1 MISTGIP
8 LKENKSLTKE
18 RLSHSAASL
27 GQPKSISQIIS
38 STSKRF
44 SLKGD
49 CFTPFIKSP
58 SFLTPEELSLVIF
71 HRVYFVTFIERL
83 FPNGTYKRRL
93 LSKAL
98 QPIKVHAHTKTRE
111 EAHKCVFSE

>member
-27 GQPKSISQIIS
+27 GQPQSMSQIIS

-58 SFLTPEELSLVIF
+58 SFLMPQELSLLIS
-71 HRVYFVTFIERL
+71 HRVYFATSIQRL
-83 FPNGTYKRRL
+83 V
-93 LSKAL
+93 S
-98 QPIKVHAHTKTRE
+98 
-111 EAHKCVFSE
+111 

>member
-18 RLSHSAASL
+18 RLSLSAASL

-58 SFLTPEELSLVIF
+58 SLLMPEELSLVIF
-71 HRVYFVTFIERL
+71 HRVYFATFIERL
-83 FPNGTYKRRL
+83 FPNG
-93 LSKAL
+93 A
-98 QPIKVHAHTKTRE
+98 
-111 EAHKCVFSE
+111 

>member
-18 RLSHSAASL
+18 CLSHSAASL

-49 CFTPFIKSP
+49 CLAPFIKSP
-58 SFLTPEELSLVIF
+58 SFLMLKELSLVIS
-71 HRVYFVTFIERL
+71 HRVYFVTFIEHL
-83 FPNGTYKRRL
+83 FPNRTYKSRL
-93 LSKAL
+93 LFRSSL
-98 QPIKVHAHTKTRE
+98 L
-111 EAHKCVFSE
+111 

>member
-18 RLSHSAASL
+18 CLSHSAASL

-49 CFTPFIKSP
+49 CLAPFIKSP
-58 SFLTPEELSLVIF
+58 SFLMLKELSLVIS
-71 HRVYFVTFIERL
+71 HRVYFVTFIEHL
-83 FPNGTYKRRL
+83 FPNGTYKSRL
-93 LSKAL
+93 LLRSL
-98 QPIKVHAHTKTRE
+98 LL
-111 EAHKCVFSE
+111 

>member
-1 MISTGIP
+1 MISTDIP

-18 RLSHSAASL
+18 RLSNSTASL

-49 CFTPFIKSP
+49 RFTPFIKSP
-58 SFLTPEELSLVIF
+58 PPFFFNAEGTVSG
-71 HRVYFVTFIERL
+71 YFSSCL
-83 FPNGTYKRRL
+83 FC
-93 LSKAL
+93 
-98 QPIKVHAHTKTRE
+98 IIH
-111 EAHKCVFSE
+111 

>member
-1 MISTGIP
+1 MISTGIT

-18 RLSHSAASL
+18 RHSHSAALL

-49 CFTPFIKSP
+49 CFTTFIKSP
-58 SFLTPEELSLVIF
+58 SI
-71 HRVYFVTFIERL
+71 
-83 FPNGTYKRRL
+83 
-93 LSKAL
+93 
-98 QPIKVHAHTKTRE
+98 
-111 EAHKCVFSE
+111 